1 MIKMEW
7 ESILFTIVRAGN
19 SFVTKYGYPGLF
31 LVCLLGSSS
40 IIPIPFQIIIFSF
53 GAVLNPLLVGIIAAT
68 GSTLGSLISYLLGL
82 GGKEILEKKY
92 NKQLTDLKKKLK
104 KYGIFLWLIVIYA
117 TPIPNV
123 PFAILSGVVRYD
135 FRKFFLAVLIGEL
148 ILNLALA
155 FAGFYSMKWL
165 ASYLTTWF

>member
-1 MIKMEW
+1 MNWGNIVSTIIK
-7 ESILFTIVRAGN
+7 LGN
-19 SFVTKYGYPGLF
+19 SIVGKYSYLGLF
-31 LVCLLGSSS
+31 FVCLLGSSS

-53 GAVLNPLLVGIIAAT
+53 GAVLNPLLVGVIAAV
-68 GSTLGSLISYLLGL
+68 GSTLGSMISYLLGL
-82 GGKEILEKKY
+82 GGKEILEDKY

-104 KYGIFLWLIVIYA
+104 KYGIFIWLIAIYA

-148 ILNLALA
+148 ILNLSLA
-155 FAGFYSMKWL
+155 FAGFYSMKWI
-165 ASYLTTWF
+165 ANYLTTWT